1 MEDRNK
7 EAEAKI
13 NGDDDD
19 DDSMGEDN
27 SSDSEKSSDS
37 TEQSS
42 STTSHI
48 AAAAKNPG
56 KKNLCIIVLRCFLI
70 PLECL
75 TNFKCLKVYFHHK
88 LVYFIILR
96 KNFVA
101 RLKKKV
107 SFIS

>member
-42 STTSHI
+42 STSSHI

-56 KKNLCIIVLRCFLI
+56 KKNFCLIVLTCFLI
-70 PLECL
+70 LECL
-75 TNFKCLKVYFHHK
+75 TNF
-88 LVYFIILR
+88 
-96 KNFVA
+96 NF
-101 RLKKKV
+101 
-107 SFIS
+107 